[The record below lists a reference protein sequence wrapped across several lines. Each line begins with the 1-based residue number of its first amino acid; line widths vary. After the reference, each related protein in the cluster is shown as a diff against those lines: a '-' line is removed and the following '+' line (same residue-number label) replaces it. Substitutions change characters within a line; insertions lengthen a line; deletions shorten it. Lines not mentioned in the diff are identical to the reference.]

1 MSDPKPKPC
10 PECGDDDLEIDS
22 AANAA
27 SWVECRGCEF
37 KLQHACSE
45 EAVVRRWN
53 KLERKAKQVTA

>member
-10 PECGDDDLEIDS
+10 PACGENDLEVDS

-27 SWVECRGCEF
+27 SWVQCRDCEF
-37 KLQHACSE
+37 TLQHACSE

-53 KLERKAKQVTA
+53 KLERKPQKVQP